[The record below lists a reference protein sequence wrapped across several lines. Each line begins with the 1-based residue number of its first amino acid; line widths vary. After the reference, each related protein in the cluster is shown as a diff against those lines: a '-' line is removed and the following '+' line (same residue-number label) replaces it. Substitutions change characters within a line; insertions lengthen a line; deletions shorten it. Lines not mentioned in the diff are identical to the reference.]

1 MLKSQCTPEEWE
13 VFAAERR
20 RKDASSDAPIKGADV
35 WLSRRWTKLKL
46 HPRAREGVKSSRY
59 LG

>member
-35 WLSRRWTKLKL
+35 LLSRAWLKLKP
-46 HPRAREGVKSSRY
+46 HPRAREGAKSSRY

>member
-1 MLKSQCTPEEWE
+1 MLKSECTSEEWE

-35 WLSRRWTKLKL
+35 WLSRCWAKLKL

>member
-20 RKDASSDAPIKGADV
+20 RKDASSDAPLEGADAL
-35 WLSRRWTKLKL
+35 LSRCWTKLKPN
-46 HPRAREGVKSSRY
+46 PRAREGVKSSRY